1 MDINRRWAILGIVAI
16 GGSISLKLEV
26 VTHTTFS
33 GLLSS
38 APGVANVFFASILA
52 NARELGLHRRH

>member
-1 MDINRRWAILGIVAI
+1 LGIVAI